1 MTYEAYHTIFLWAGV
16 LAIIFAVLSVVLFIV
31 LKIPK
36 VIGDLSG
43 ATARKAI
50 ADIRDQNIR
59 TGDKR
64 HKTSA
69 VNLERG
75 RITDRITESGNIQR
89 VGENV
94 NTGIMTQK
102 IDTPASVEIQE
113 DSETTI
119 LPVQEYSETEVLKEN
134 RLEADFVIEEE
145 ICFIHTNETI

>member
-1 MTYEAYHTIFLWAGV
+1 MTYEAYHTIFLWSGV

-102 IDTPASVEIQE
+102 IDTPASVEMQKN
-113 DSETTI
+113 SETTI
-119 LPVQEYSETEVLKEN
+119 LPVQGYSETEVLKEN
-134 RLEADFVIEEE
+134 MVDADFVIEEE